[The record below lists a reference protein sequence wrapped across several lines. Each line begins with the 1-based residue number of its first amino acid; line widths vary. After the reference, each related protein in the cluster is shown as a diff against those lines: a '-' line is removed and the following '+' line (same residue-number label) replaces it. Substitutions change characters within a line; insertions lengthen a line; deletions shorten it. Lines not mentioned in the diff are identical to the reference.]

1 MLHNSNVVGDLR
13 HHPEVMGHEDH
24 AHAFLALDVTDQRED
39 LRLGGDIK
47 RSGRLVGNQDVGLK
61 RQGHGDHRSLALT
74 AGQLVRV
81 GCDDLGRVRKLD
93 GRQHLEHAFAARL
106 FITCLVDLQNLVNLS
121 TDAQHRIERRHGFLE
136 DHADAVAAQ
145 CTQAL
150 RRCPQQIFAFKEYP
164 TCAGLD
170 LAGRKEPQYR
180 PGHHGLARAGLP
192 DHTQD
197 LVARQAELQILH
209 GMAAVSR
216 RRQTNAQTVDL

>member
-1 MLHNSNVVGDLR
+1 MESDRNQRETSRTLNDTALRILRRPSSLRRPRQRLGDLVADR
-13 HHPEVMGHEDH
+13 M
-24 AHAFLALDVTDQRED
+24 
-39 LRLGGDIK
+39 
-47 RSGRLVGNQDVGLK
+47 
-61 RQGHGDHRSLALT
+61 
-74 AGQLVRV
+74 
-81 GCDDLGRVRKLD
+81 
-93 GRQHLEHAFAARL
+93 
-106 FITCLVDLQNLVNLS
+106 
-121 TDAQHRIERRHGFLE
+121 HRIERRHGFLE